1 MTHYNYI
8 DEDLLDRAQLR
19 EKYFED
25 KRYRKW
31 SSVYPMRRVHYGARP
46 ERFFISD
53 YLGITSYAIFEMN
66 DLEFINTILKHPN
79 NKDINWQAMF
89 DYLNERSSMNDR
101 RSWEA
106 REMKKLFKPYQ
117 YQLCK
122 PQSMWY

>member
-66 DLEFINTILKHPN
+66 DLEFINIRTTKISTGRLCLIIL
-79 NKDINWQAMF
+79 
-89 DYLNERSSMNDR
+89 MN
-101 RSWEA
+101 A
-106 REMKKLFKPYQ
+106 HQ
-117 YQLCK
+117 
-122 PQSMWY
+122 